1 MKKDFKEFI
10 KQLSLS
16 DPKTLSQK
24 ALKTSEEVGELAK
37 SVLPYDSAPGTNHRF
52 VDKHKILE
60 EVADIYLTSIS
71 IAYSIGFEDSDIE
84 EMIYRKSQKW
94 SEIQS
99 RERDSSFPLPF
110 EIHITVD
117 GCEMRDPIFFD
128 RKKFDI
134 DEFKVACN
142 KIGVKPIVLDLE
154 ANSTIIK
161 DHMTSSKHFGDNK
174 SAYLESQR
182 IFEELEK
189 FGFDVV
195 RTKIE
200 TVPWHPA
207 APRIGEH
214 KNGCYFESH
223 IGVIIS
229 QDEKNYLNLFIDK
242 LKDKEFVELSGK
254 AKLSRNFFKKS
265 EDGKFINML
274 TYRSDKVGKPTFE
287 LEVET
292 IKQLLSDNGFE
303 FEKVEIEYSIYDTNV
318 SHDTKWINS

>member
-1 MKKDFKEFI
+1 MM
-10 KQLSLS
+10 
-16 DPKTLSQK
+16 
-24 ALKTSEEVGELAK
+24 
-37 SVLPYDSAPGTNHRF
+37 VL
-52 VDKHKILE
+52 I
-60 EVADIYLTSIS
+60 LTSIS

-99 RERDSSFPLPF
+99 REKESSFPLPF

-134 DEFKVACN
+134 DQFKVACN

-200 TVPWHPA
+200 TVPWHPTA
-207 APRIGEH
+207 FANSPTSSEV
-214 KNGCYFESH
+214 F
-223 IGVIIS
+223 
-229 QDEKNYLNLFIDK
+229 
-242 LKDKEFVELSGK
+242 K
-254 AKLSRNFFKKS
+254 AF
-265 EDGKFINML
+265 
-274 TYRSDKVGKPTFE
+274 
-287 LEVET
+287 
-292 IKQLLSDNGFE
+292 
-303 FEKVEIEYSIYDTNV
+303 
-318 SHDTKWINS
+318 